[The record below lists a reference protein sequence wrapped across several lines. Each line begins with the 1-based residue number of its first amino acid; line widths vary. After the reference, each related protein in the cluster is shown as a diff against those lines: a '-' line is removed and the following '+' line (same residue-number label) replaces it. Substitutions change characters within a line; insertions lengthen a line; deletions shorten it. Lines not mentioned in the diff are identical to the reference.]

1 MTESI
6 VQVEHNKRLQ
16 SDLRP
21 LSPFVQKT
29 AQKAPVASGS

>member
-1 MTESI
+1 MTSHKTEN
-6 VQVEHNKRLQ
+6 EPNKRVQ

-21 LSPFVQKT
+21 LSRFVRT